1 MNGLIIRRLLLFAV
15 IAGGGCALDLW
26 TKNHMFAKLGLPG
39 GVDGRENIEWIWTG
53 YFGWQTA
60 LNEGALFGIGAGK
73 VWLFAVLSVVAG
85 AAILYWLFIAGAARD
100 LLLTVALAAVMAG
113 VLGNLYDRLG
123 IWSEGIP
130 AGYPRY
136 AVRDWI
142 LLRYDNDPK
151 WTWPNFNIADMLL
164 VGGAGLL
171 MFHAWRTPAVEEK
184 SNAPSST

>member
-1 MNGLIIRRLLLFAV
+1 MNGLVIRRLLLFAV
-15 IAGGGCALDLW
+15 IAVGGCALDLW
-26 TKNHMFAKLGLPG
+26 TKSYMFDRLGLPG
-39 GVDGRENIEWIWTG
+39 GVDGREHIEWIWPG

-60 LNEGALFGIGAGK
+60 LNEGALFGLGHGK
-73 VWLFAVLSVVAG
+73 VWLFATLSIGAG

-123 IWSEGIP
+123 IWSEGIDP
-130 AGYPRY
+130 AYPRY

-142 LLRYDNDPK
+142 LLRYDNNPK

-171 MFHAWRTPAVEEK
+171 MIHAWRTPSANEK
-184 SNAPSST
+184 ASEASSG

>member
-1 MNGLIIRRLLLFAV
+1 MNGIAKRRMILFAL
-15 IAGGGCALDLW
+15 IAVGGCALDLW
-26 TKNHMFAKLGLPG
+26 TKHFMFDRLGMPSG
-39 GVDGRENIEWIWTG
+39 EDRIEWIWQG

-60 LNEGALFGIGAGK
+60 LNEGALFGFGQGK
-73 VWLFAVLSVVAG
+73 VWLFATLSLVAA

-100 LLLTVALAAVMAG
+100 LLLTIALASVMGG

-123 IWSEGIP
+123 LWSQGIDG
-130 AGYPRY
+130 AYPRY

-142 LLRYDNDPK
+142 LLRYGE

-171 MFHAWRTPAVEEK
+171 MLHAWRAPVEKPA
-184 SNAPSST
+184 NAPMI